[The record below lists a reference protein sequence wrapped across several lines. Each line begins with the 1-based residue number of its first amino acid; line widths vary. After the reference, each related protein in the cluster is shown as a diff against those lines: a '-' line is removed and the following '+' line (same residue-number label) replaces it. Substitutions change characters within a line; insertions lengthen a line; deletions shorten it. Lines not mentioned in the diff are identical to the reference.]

1 MKRMNKAGTLKYS
14 IILLFIRFT
23 FITAVDA
30 QEVEKLENI
39 KNKINAGSKYMADVL
54 LDENGK
60 SKCEYSII
68 DGVWADYEPAWHT
81 GQLIYA
87 LSRAHD
93 ITNNASYLESAKK
106 AANWWCHLQINDN
119 PKLNGMLKAIHGA
132 GINYIVF
139 STVSDG
145 TAGMFH
151 LCKKTGELKYAVIPT
166 QAGKWMFEN
175 MYIPEKGLCYDM
187 ADTLTGE
194 IQKSRSAFWP
204 DKEKQDL
211 NDVARP
217 NNEGSLFLDMY
228 KFSHEVRYKDAF
240 INLSNSLV
248 DKQGKEGLWMDF
260 TPNDKRDHSIHPRFN
275 LWYAESLLDAYDF
288 TGDKK
293 YLQAAL
299 KTAQMYKKMQQKD
312 GTFFYTNFTD
322 GTLPDKSSV
331 SGSTVAFAGIIY
343 LRLLKAGYGSEF
355 EKDTEKCYDW
365 LVRNNFPE
373 NHPDPNLRGAFIE
386 TKVRMNKG
394 KAVVFNRDVGTIFA
408 VRFLADYY
416 DFLSQK
422 TRVFEKDEGTTIKR

>member
-1 MKRMNKAGTLKYS
+1 MKPFNYSNFFKSIFILTISALVLPVFTL
-14 IILLFIRFT
+14 
-23 FITAVDA
+23 A
-30 QEVEKLENI
+30 QNQKKPDEVI
-39 KNKINAGSKYMADVL
+39 SKINQGSKYLANVL

-68 DGVWADYEPAWHT
+68 DGVWVDYEPAWHT

-93 ITNNASYLESAKK
+93 ITKNDVYLERAKK
-106 AANWWCHLQINDN
+106 AANWWCNLQITDN
-119 PKLNGMLKAIHGA
+119 PNLNGMLKAIHGA

-145 TAGMFH
+145 TAGLFH
-151 LCKKTGELKYAVIPT
+151 LHKKTGDKKYAKIPT
-166 QAGKWMFEN
+166 RTGKWMFEN
-175 MYIPEKGLCYDM
+175 MYIPEEGLCYDM

-194 IQKSRSAFWP
+194 IQKKRSAFWP
-204 DKEKQDL
+204 DKEIQEL

-228 KFSHEVRYKDAF
+228 KFTKDEKYREAF

-248 DKQGKEGLWMDF
+248 EKQGNEGLWMDF
-260 TPNDKRDHSIHPRFN
+260 TPNDKSDNSIHPRFN
-275 LWYAESLLDAYDF
+275 LWYAESLLDAWDF

-293 YLQAAL
+293 YLLAAL
-299 KTAQMYKKMQQKD
+299 KTGQMYKELQQKD

-322 GTLPDKSSV
+322 GTPPEKSSV

-343 LRLLKAGYGSEF
+343 LRLLKAGYADEF
-355 EKDTEKCYDW
+355 EKNIEKCYEW
-365 LVRNNFPE
+365 LSKNTYAE
-373 NHPDPNLRGAFIE
+373 NHPDPNLRGAFVE
-386 TKVRMNKG
+386 TKVRMSKG
-394 KAVVFNRDVGTIFA
+394 KAVVFNRDVGTVFA

-416 DFLSQK
+416 DYLTSK
-422 TRVFEKDEGTTIKR
+422 K